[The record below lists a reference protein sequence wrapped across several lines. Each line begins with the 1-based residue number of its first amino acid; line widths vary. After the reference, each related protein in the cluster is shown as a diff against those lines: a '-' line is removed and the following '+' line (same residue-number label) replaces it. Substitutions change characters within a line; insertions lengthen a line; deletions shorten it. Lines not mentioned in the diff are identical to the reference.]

1 MTPPDEGIGRFPWF
15 SPSPPPPP
23 PPQVLRS
30 RHGEE
35 ESVQAA
41 LESLCDIAEPKVS
54 GIQSRDGRCE
64 RSLSWL
70 PEPAS
75 FLAARVPQGIS
86 NMSRLS
92 YGRPHP
98 RTHRT
103 LHKGPK
109 TDCAVSLDRD
119 VRLSMLWRTLHCA
132 MRKRPPWGSI
142 VTLMATRRFSKRF

>member
-54 GIQSRDGRCE
+54 GIQSCDGRCE

-70 PEPAS
+70 PEAAS
-75 FLAARVPQGIS
+75 FLANRLPQGIS

-98 RTHRT
+98 ADSPHACTR
-103 LHKGPK
+103 GPK
-109 TDCAVSLDRD
+109 PTAPSPSLAVCVCRCCGGLCTVRCAKGRLGAQSL
-119 VRLSMLWRTLHCA
+119 L
-132 MRKRPPWGSI
+132 
-142 VTLMATRRFSKRF
+142 